1 VAEKPDQERI
11 AELEEA
17 KSAAEA
23 ELREIRGEPLTLAE
37 IRQMSKEEV
46 DRNWERVSRS
56 LADTREP
63 AAAEDRPAAEERPY
77 GLERL
82 RQVKRN
88 EELPS

>member
-1 VAEKPDQERI
+1 MPDEKPDQERI

-63 AAAEDRPAAEERPY
+63 ASAEERPY
-77 GLERL
+77 AFERL
-82 RQVKRN
+82 RQVERN
-88 EELPS
+88 AELPR

>member
-1 VAEKPDQERI
+1 MADDNDNEQRI
-11 AELEEA
+11 AELEKA
-17 KSAAEA
+17 KADAEA

-63 AAAEDRPAAEERPY
+63 VAAEDRPS
-77 GLERL
+77 GFERL
-82 RQVKRN
+82 RRVKRN
-88 EELPS
+88 EELPA

>member
-1 VAEKPDQERI
+1 MAENADNQDRI

-23 ELREIRGEPLTLAE
+23 ELREIRGEPLSLAE
-37 IRQMSKEEV
+37 IRGMSKEEV

-63 AAAEDRPAAEERPY
+63 VAAEDRPS
-77 GLERL
+77 GFERL
-82 RQVKRN
+82 RRVKRN
-88 EELPS
+88 EELPA